1 MTKFSYK
8 LKMEIVKQYLNGDSS
23 IKLCRKYGIRSCS
36 LVLNWVDR
44 FKQYGEKGL
53 TVRSIQRK
61 YSSADKQN
69 ILNWM
74 KLNCASYPET
84 ALHFDITSPSLI
96 YRWQRSFELYG
107 ISGLDNKRLGRPT
120 MKHKK
125 KLQPDKTDRN
135 VMKDYEEMKRLK
147 DENMMLKI
155 QNEYLKKLNALDQDE
170 QLDKKHK

>member
-1 MTKFSYK
+1 
-8 LKMEIVKQYLNGDSS
+8 
-23 IKLCRKYGIRSCS
+23 
-36 LVLNWVDR
+36 
-44 FKQYGEKGL
+44 
-53 TVRSIQRK
+53 
-61 YSSADKQN
+61 
-69 ILNWM
+69 
-74 KLNCASYPET
+74 
-84 ALHFDITSPSLI
+84 
-96 YRWQRSFELYG
+96 
-107 ISGLDNKRLGRPT
+107 